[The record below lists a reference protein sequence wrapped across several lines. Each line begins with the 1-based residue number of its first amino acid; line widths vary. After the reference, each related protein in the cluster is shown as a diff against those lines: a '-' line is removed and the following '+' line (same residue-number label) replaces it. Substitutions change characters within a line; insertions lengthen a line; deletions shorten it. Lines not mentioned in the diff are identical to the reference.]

1 VTHSWRRQD
10 PNAAAAWL
18 ATFPSL
24 AKAAGDRPRPT
35 LESLGLAPLTVQP
48 PATLRTI
55 AIDDVSDT
63 PDDL

>member
-24 AKAAGDRPRPT
+24 AKGSDRPRPT
-35 LESLGLAPLTVQP
+35 LESLGLAPLTVEP

-63 PDDL
+63 PDNL